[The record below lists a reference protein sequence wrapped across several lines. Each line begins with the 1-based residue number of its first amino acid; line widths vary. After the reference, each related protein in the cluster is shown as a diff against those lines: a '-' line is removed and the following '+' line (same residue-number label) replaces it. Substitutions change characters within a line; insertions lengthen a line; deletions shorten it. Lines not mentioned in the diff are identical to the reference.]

1 MFLFRIIETL
11 QPPYIDGDIKA
22 AFGIM
27 VLLTLVYAVY
37 LTVRLNSPLWLVWLM
52 PGWAVVATVVA
63 RSGRLINQDQIS
75 PIFILLPTLPIVLW
89 LLMMRS
95 KRQDQGLKQLPH
107 VLLILP
113 QALRIGIELVLA
125 ELFWHKVIP
134 FQMTFEGYNFD
145 VLSGIGALVLGLLL
159 MLKPIQVTP
168 KIIRWYNY
176 IGLALL
182 VNIVV
187 IAVLSAPLPIRQ
199 FMNAP
204 ANTMVAFFPM
214 ILLPTIIVP
223 MAAVLHLL
231 SLRKLGLQ
239 AQ

>member
-37 LTVRLNSPLWLVWLM
+37 LTVRLKSPLWLVWLM

-75 PIFILLPTLPIVLW
+75 PLFILLPTLPIAFWFLA
-89 LLMMRS
+89 MRT
-95 KRQDQGLKQLPH
+95 KRLDDGLKRLPN
-107 VLLILP
+107 VWLILP
-113 QALRIGIELVLA
+113 HALRIGVEWVLA
-125 ELFWHKVIP
+125 ELYWDKVIP

-159 MLKPIQVTP
+159 VLKPNQVTP
-168 KIIRWYNY
+168 KIIKWYNY
-176 IGLALL
+176 IGLTLL
-182 VNIVV
+182 VTIVM

-231 SLRKLGLQ
+231 SLRKLDLQ
-239 AQ
+239 TQ